1 MKKSILVLIA
11 MFILSFFPVYGAAPH
26 YGVTA
31 AGATA
36 RYSRILSEDVVLY
49 MDSSLAV
56 PWFTLPYSYYVKVIS
71 INGSSAKVE
80 YRGDN
85 PSKPSAKGYISADE
99 LNIVEEEPPILYPS
113 LTLTVNQTCML
124 YKDSDFTF
132 SETLTQNSTVDFYGT
147 IIRPNGEKYV
157 YGLATTTSG
166 DKYLGYAPISAVFSF
181 TVPVLKIEEDSAE
194 ESVPAAESEKNNET
208 VSAVLGSGVQ
218 LAVII
223 GVSAVAISIVYLLF
237 RPSGKGRARDE
248 AITDDRFDDD

>member
-1 MKKSILVLIA
+1 MKKSILVLVA
-11 MFILSFFPVYGAAPH
+11 MFILSIFPVCEATSH
-26 YGVTA
+26 YGVAA
-31 AGATA
+31 AGGA
-36 RYSRILSEDVVLY
+36 RYSRIMSEDVVLY

-85 PSKPSAKGYISADE
+85 PSKPSAKGYIGTDE
-99 LNIVEEEPPILYPS
+99 LNIVEEEPPVLYPS

-147 IIRPNGEKYV
+147 LVRPNGEKYV
-157 YGLATTTSG
+157 YGLATTNSG
-166 DKYLGYAPISAVFSF
+166 DKYLGYAPVSAVFSF
-181 TVPVLKIEEDSAE
+181 TVPVLKIEEESTE
-194 ESVPAAESEKNNET
+194 ESVAETTSEKEDEP
-208 VSAVLGSGVQ
+208 VSAALGSGVQ

-237 RPSGKGRARDE
+237 RPSGKGRAKDE
-248 AITDDRFDDD
+248 AISDSRFDDD

>member
-1 MKKSILVLIA
+1 MKKSILVLVA
-11 MFILSFFPVYGAAPH
+11 MFIISFFPVYGAAPR

-31 AGATA
+31 AGGT
-36 RYSRILSEDVVLY
+36 RFSRILSEDVVLY

-85 PSKPSAKGYISADE
+85 PSKPSAKGYIGTDD
-99 LNIVEEEPPILYPS
+99 LNIVEEEPPVLYPS

-147 IIRPNGEKYV
+147 IVRPNGEKYV

-166 DKYLGYAPISAVFSF
+166 DKYLGYAPVSAVFAF
-181 TVPVLKIEEDSAE
+181 TVPVLKTEEETSD
-194 ESVPAAESEKNNET
+194 ESLTETASEKNNES
-208 VSAVLGSGVQ
+208 VSAALGSGVQ

-223 GVSAVAISIVYLLF
+223 GVSAVAISIVYILF
-237 RPSGKGRARDE
+237 RPSGKGKVKDE
-248 AITDDRFDDD
+248 AITDSRFDDD

>member
-1 MKKSILVLIA
+1 MKKSTLVLIA
-11 MFILSFFPVYGAAPH
+11 MFILSFFPVYGAAPR
-26 YGVTA
+26 YNVTA
-31 AGATA
+31 AGGV
-36 RYSRILSEDVVLY
+36 RYSRIMSEDVVLY

-85 PSKPSAKGYISADE
+85 PSKPSAKGYIGTDE
-99 LNIVEEEPPILYPS
+99 LNIVEEEPPVLYPS

-147 IIRPNGEKYV
+147 IVRPNGEKYV

-166 DKYLGYAPISAVFSF
+166 DKYLGYAPVSAVFSF
-181 TVPVLKIEEDSAE
+181 VVPVLKIEEESAT
-194 ESVPAAESEKNNET
+194 ESESET
-208 VSAVLGSGVQ
+208 VSGNNGDSVSAALGSGVQ

-237 RPSGKGRARDE
+237 RPSGKGRAKDE
-248 AITDDRFDDD
+248 AITDSRFDDD

>member
-1 MKKSILVLIA
+1 MKKSILVLIV
-11 MFILSFFPVYGAAPH
+11 MFILSFFPVYNAAPH
-26 YGVTA
+26 YGVA
-31 AGATA
+31 AASGAT

-71 INGSSAKVE
+71 INGSSVKVE

-85 PSKPSAKGYISADE
+85 PSKPSAKGYISTEE
-99 LNIVEEEPPILYPS
+99 LNIVGEEPPVLYPS

-124 YKDSDFTF
+124 YKDVDFTF

-147 IIRPNGEKYV
+147 LTRPNGEKYV

-166 DKYLGYAPISAVFSF
+166 DKYLGYAPVSAVFSF
-181 TVPVLKIEEDSAE
+181 VVPVLKIEEEISE
-194 ESVPAAESEKNNET
+194 ESVSET
-208 VSAVLGSGVQ
+208 VPETNVDSVSRGMSNGVQ

-223 GVSAVAISIVYLLF
+223 GVSAVAVSIVYLLF
-237 RPSGKGRARDE
+237 RPSGRGRAKDE
-248 AITDDRFDDD
+248 AIADSRFDDD